1 MEKLD
6 GIFSK
11 VKIIKFLSQISC
23 MYMMG
28 STRQDTGEE
37 GTPQWA
43 SLLSGSVPHLLLT
56 HIPHRPLTLVIVH
69 VVQKRHMCGPQT
81 TDAGGDS

>member
-1 MEKLD
+1 
-6 GIFSK
+6 
-11 VKIIKFLSQISC
+11 
-23 MYMMG
+23 MG
-28 STRQDTGEE
+28 STRQDAGEE

>member
-1 MEKLD
+1 
-6 GIFSK
+6 
-11 VKIIKFLSQISC
+11 
-23 MYMMG
+23 MG
-28 STRQDTGEE
+28 STRQDAGEE

-69 VVQKRHMCGPQT
+69 VVCGPQT
-81 TDAGGDS
+81 TDAVGDS

>member
-1 MEKLD
+1 
-6 GIFSK
+6 
-11 VKIIKFLSQISC
+11 
-23 MYMMG
+23 MG

-69 VVQKRHMCGPQT
+69 VVQKRHMWT
-81 TDAGGDS
+81 TDHRRWGRQLVVEGTQHGHAPLDPVFL

>member
-1 MEKLD
+1 
-6 GIFSK
+6 
-11 VKIIKFLSQISC
+11 

-43 SLLSGSVPHLLLT
+43 SLLSGSVPHLLQT
-56 HIPHRPLTLVIVH
+56 HIPHRPLTLVH